1 MSTKTALPPTK
12 GNELQAAIEAAIRQG
27 ATLAADVIKQVSTS
41 TQKPE
46 REVRAALDEL
56 LSRGHVVLTS
66 EWKLRTT
73 K

>member
-12 GNELQAAIEAAIRQG
+12 GNELQAAIAAAIRQG

-66 EWKLRTT
+66 E
-73 K
+73 